1 MKTLRLSSFS
11 GLQTSITMLSLP
23 PKNRVLTDILKSAVK
38 RYGERTFLQF
48 GERNITYTEFDL
60 LSGGFANGLSAVG
73 LRKGGKLAIMTPNC
87 EEFVVAW
94 LGAAKIGVLY
104 VPINTEYRGSIL
116 AHQLKTADVTHILI
130 DARYLNR
137 VEEVMSEV
145 PKLVKVIVRG
155 DGPVP
160 SMLGGRAAV
169 HTYAHLVSTED
180 RAPETPIS
188 YVDPIAIAF
197 TSGTT
202 GPSKG
207 VLASHCHV
215 VTFARDWIRAV
226 GFPEGGAIYS
236 PLPLFHAIA
245 AWLGVVPAML
255 SGGRIALADRFS
267 ASSYWDD
274 VRGYNADVAHGV
286 FAMVPILLKQ
296 PERPDDGNQP
306 ARVFYTGRRDA
317 AFERRFN
324 CKPVEVYGS
333 TETGIVTM
341 TPAGEEPAVGSS
353 GKPNAESFEVM
364 IANDDDDAVPTGEV
378 GEILIR
384 PRQPFAMFSE
394 YYGMPAATVIA
405 YRNQW
410 FHSGDFARMDAD
422 GNIFFA
428 DRKKDAIRRRG
439 ENISSYEV
447 ENAVLRHPE
456 VFECAAVAVKSDVS
470 EDEVKI
476 VVVRRPGSDLSSQM
490 LWEFCDASMPRF
502 WIPRF
507 IEFRNELPRTANHKV
522 QKHLLRP
529 NEAGAELYER
539 PVPTARNV

>member
-1 MKTLRLSSFS
+1 M
-11 GLQTSITMLSLP
+11 MLSLP
-23 PKNRVLTDILKSAVK
+23 PKNRVLTDILSSAVE
-38 RYGERTFLQF
+38 RYGERIFLQF
-48 GERNITYTEFDL
+48 GKRNITYTEFEL
-60 LSGGFANGLSAVG
+60 LSNKFANGLAAAG
-73 LRKGGKLAIMTPNC
+73 LSKGGKLAIMTPNC

-94 LGAAKIGVLY
+94 LGAAKIGVQY
-104 VPINTEYRGSIL
+104 VPINTGYHGSIL
-116 AHQLKTADVTHILI
+116 AHQLNTADVTHMVV
-130 DARYLNR
+130 DAEYLSR
-137 VEEVMSEV
+137 VADMMSEL
-145 PKLVKVIVRG
+145 PKLAKVIVRG

-160 SMLGGRAAV
+160 PSLASRCAV
-169 HTYAHLVSTED
+169 HSYTHLIATD
-180 RAPETPIS
+180 DGKPEVPIS
-188 YVDPIAIAF
+188 YVDPLAIAF

-215 VTFARDWIRAV
+215 VTFALDWIRAV

-267 ASSYWDD
+267 ASSYWDE
-274 VRGYNADVAHGV
+274 VRRYNADVAHGV

-296 PERPDDGNQP
+296 QERPNDGNQP
-306 ARVFYTGRRDA
+306 ARVFYTGRRDE

-353 GKPNAESFEVM
+353 GKPNGDSFEVM
-364 IANDDDDAVPTGEV
+364 IANDDDEPVSAGEV

-384 PRQPFAMFSE
+384 PRQAFAMFNE
-394 YYGMPAATVIA
+394 YYGMPEATVSA
-405 YRNQW
+405 FRNQW
-410 FHSGDFARMDAD
+410 FHSGDFAKMDAN

-428 DRKKDAIRRRG
+428 DRKKDVIRRRG

-447 ENAVLRHPE
+447 ESAVLRHPE
-456 VFECAAVAVKSDVS
+456 VLECAAVAVKSEIS
-470 EDEVKI
+470 EDDVKI
-476 VVVRRPGSDLSSQM
+476 VVVRRPGSELSPQM
-490 LWEFCDASMPRF
+490 LWEFCDASMPHF

-507 IEFRNELPRTANHKV
+507 IQFRNELPKTANHKV
-522 QKHLLRP
+522 QKHLLRSDD
-529 NEAGAELYER
+529 ASADLYER
-539 PVPTARNV
+539 SLPAVRNKRA